1 MVALTLEFI
10 IWLIFS
16 KYNFQKIVS
25 YFLGLEQDFENNK
38 EGVFRIQKMFLMTQ
52 L

>member
-38 EGVFRIQKMFLMTQ
+38 RSEERRVGKECVP
-52 L
+52 